1 MLHFW
6 NMKCQKA
13 ICPLALAVRYK
24 PHYVYCNLENEGR
37 KRQLSRDPQGRSQ
50 TLVILR
56 LRNTCLSCLSF
67 ATHSQPPFIKAM
79 RHPSFLPSFP
89 FILFLSLWCVR
100 GRSGKRITPVSSV
113 QFGQSCAAGLLAS
126 YMLIALSSNEY
137 FRSSFLKAIFKPT
150 STEPRKS
157 LCIFR

>member
-1 MLHFW
+1 MKELSFCNLLIFTIFFLKSMNFMLNFW

-13 ICPLALAVRYK
+13 ICPLALTVRYK
-24 PHYVYCNLENEGR
+24 PYYVYCNLENEGR

-79 RHPSFLPSFP
+79 RHPSFLSFHPFP
-89 FILFLSLWCVR
+89 FLVMR
-100 GRSGKRITPVSSV
+100 ARKERKKN
-113 QFGQSCAAGLLAS
+113 
-126 YMLIALSSNEY
+126 Y
-137 FRSSFLKAIFKPT
+137 T
-150 STEPRKS
+150 S
-157 LCIFR
+157 